1 MGNNIIVIGVG
12 DYHGL
17 SVETKAKIMEALNGA
32 DVRMLMEDEL
42 TLQKE
47 KDEYEIKM
55 LATPIEPS
63 YCFVDD
69 NKHKNQPWDK
79 RGKNIKC

>member
-1 MGNNIIVIGVG
+1 MGNNIAIIGVG

-32 DVRMLMEDEL
+32 DVRMILEDEL

-55 LATPIEPS
+55 LAKPIEPS
-63 YCFVDD
+63 YCFVGD
-69 NKHKNQPWDK
+69 NKHKNQPWAK

>member
-1 MGNNIIVIGVG
+1 MGNNIAIIGVG

-17 SVETKAKIMEALNGA
+17 SAETKAKIMDALNGA
-32 DVRMLMEDEL
+32 DVRMILEDEL

-47 KDEYEIKM
+47 KEEYEIKM
-55 LATPIEPS
+55 LTTPIEPV
-63 YCFVDD
+63 YCFIED
-69 NKHKNQPWDK
+69 NKHKNQPWAK